1 MRRTSEGRKRG
12 TGAARGLLLL
22 ALGATAAFAAPSA
35 EGVSPAR
42 GPSLIGRL
50 KTGVDWTAF
59 GRAGEGEAVGAPTA
73 HASGRPAGRWLTHG
87 FELSGADLFRLNCRA
102 CHGPEGK
109 GARSGIPPLGGA
121 LEKAPAESGAMGGE
135 IRVRHRLVEGGRVM
149 PNFVHLDAEETN
161 LLIGHLRTLG
171 KPAGGATAPAKTLR
185 QSALRVGEHVVKAT
199 CQVCHDAA
207 AGPERMP
214 ADTAVPTIAD
224 FTAKYSVGDFL
235 RKTRAG
241 SPEAGAA
248 HGRMP
253 RFGYLTTEELEAA
266 YVYLIAFP
274 PEPGPK

>member
-1 MRRTSEGRKRG
+1 LPLFSGGKPIDGGRHAPNERRAEARYGRRTRSLAAGFRCHGR
-12 TGAARGLLLL
+12 ARG
-22 ALGATAAFAAPSA
+22 A
-35 EGVSPAR
+35 ER
-42 GPSLIGRL
+42 RGRL
-50 KTGVDWTAF
+50 A
-59 GRAGEGEAVGAPTA
+59 RAGEGEAVGTPTA
-73 HASGRPAGRWLTHG
+73 HASGRPAGGWLTQG
-87 FELSGADLFRLNCRA
+87 FELTGADLFRLNCRA

-161 LLIGHLRTLG
+161 LLIAHLRTLG

-214 ADTAVPTIAD
+214 ADAAVPTIAD

-241 SPEAGAA
+241 SAEAGAA

-274 PEPGPK
+274 PQPGPK